1 MTMTMAMLMIIKTV
15 FLKDGMV
22 YVVLA
27 PDALS
32 VNSEGLRMSLRNW
45 KKFCETYLPEA
56 LSDGTFSA
64 AQGHAIGE
72 AEYDELHRLAEM
84 TEAVLEAARILT
96 SGDKSERELRRKLKP
111 KFSDEAA
118 DSAVRLLKKRGYLD
132 EAAQCQ
138 RIAEASVRTKHHGPA
153 RIKADLIAHGYS
165 LQAASAAVAAIPEE
179 DFADALSYL
188 IDRKFPGIAEMDAPD
203 IKKATASLMRLGF
216 SSAMIFSEIRSRR
229 GQL

>member
-1 MTMTMAMLMIIKTV
+1 MIIQTV

-45 KKFCETYLPEA
+45 KNFCEHYLPDA
-56 LSDGTFSA
+56 LSDENFAA
-64 AQGHAIGE
+64 AQGHPIGE
-72 AEYDELHRLAEM
+72 AEYDELHRLSEM
-84 TEAVLEAARILT
+84 TEAVLEAARILS

-111 KFSDEAA
+111 KFSADAV

-132 EAAQCQ
+132 ETAQCR
-138 RIAEASVRTKHHGPA
+138 RIAEAAVRTKHHGPA

-165 LQAASAAVAAIPEE
+165 AKAAEAAVQEIPSE
-179 DFADALSYL
+179 DFVDALAYC
-188 IDRKFPGIAEMDAPD
+188 IDRKFPGIEDMAPAD
-203 IKKATASLMRLGF
+203 MKKAAASLMRLGF
-216 SSAMIFSEIRSRR
+216 SSGAILDEIRNRR
-229 GQL
+229 KNR